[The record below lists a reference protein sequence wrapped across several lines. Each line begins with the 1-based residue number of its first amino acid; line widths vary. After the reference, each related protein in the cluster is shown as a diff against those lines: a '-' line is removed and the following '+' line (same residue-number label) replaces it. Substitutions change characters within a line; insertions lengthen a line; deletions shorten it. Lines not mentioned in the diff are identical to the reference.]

1 MFKVNNRN
9 TRTRCEICSK
19 LTIATPERCHRILW
33 NTFRW
38 VIAEVLCHGFNFV
51 NVRIVV
57 KVMFFG
63 TYFSLSNST
72 RRFSFVESLLQDFV
86 ISFLTLTY
94 IRLDE

>member
-19 LTIATPERCHRILW
+19 LTIATPERRHRILW

-51 NVRIVV
+51 NMRIVV
-57 KVMFFG
+57 KVIFFG
-63 TYFSLSNST
+63 TYFSLSNSI
-72 RRFSFVESLLQDFV
+72 RRFSFIESLLQDFA

-94 IRLDE
+94 ARLDE